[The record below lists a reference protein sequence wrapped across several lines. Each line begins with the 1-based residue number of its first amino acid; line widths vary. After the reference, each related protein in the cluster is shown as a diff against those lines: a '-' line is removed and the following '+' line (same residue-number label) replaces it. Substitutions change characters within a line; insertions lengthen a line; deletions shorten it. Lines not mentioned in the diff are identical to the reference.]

1 MSIRTRIRTLLGG
14 GKSLFPLEPVHY
26 QPVGVVRNRIREP
39 RLSGWQDVRSDI
51 ILREELAPALD
62 GLDGFSH
69 VIVVFHLDRVLPDE
83 DRAVSARIGGEAGP
97 TVGTF
102 ASRHPRRPNAIA
114 VSTCQVVHRR
124 QNVLRVKGLDALDG
138 SPVLDLKPYLPP
150 YDSVPDAKLPPWA
163 LEPPG

>member
-1 MSIRTRIRTLLGG
+1 MSLRTRIQTLFGG
-14 GKSLFPLEPVHY
+14 AKPLFPREPVQY

-39 RLSGWQDVRSDI
+39 RLSGWQEARSDI

-62 GLDGFSH
+62 GLEGFSH
-69 VIVVFHLDRVLPDE
+69 VIVVFHLDRLPAE
-83 DRAVSARIGGEAGP
+83 SSPRVYARIGGEGGRE
-97 TVGTF
+97 VGIF
-102 ASRHPRRPNAIA
+102 ASRHPLRPNAIA

-150 YDSVPDAKLPPWA
+150 FDSVPDAKLPGWA
-163 LEPPG
+163 LEPPA